1 MHHKPTYIALL
12 LSAML
17 LSPAFAKTITDEKS
31 GISIDLPDADGWT
44 VEATKT
50 AGEKTTTAT
59 HADGVTIIVMRFEK
73 TLPAVVLKRLAD
85 SFIPIMTDAKASDDS
100 EGQIAVH
107 GIQADKISGNAT
119 KDEKPIR
126 FTAVLLAT
134 GNNSTLAVIAFGS
147 ETPFKRHLRDIDA
160 ALGSVRPKQ

>member
-1 MHHKPTYIALL
+1 MLNKPTFAVLVLFVALG
-12 LSAML
+12 
-17 LSPAFAKTITDEKS
+17 SPVFAKTITDEKS
-31 GISIDLPDADGWT
+31 GISIDLPDGEGWK
-44 VEATKT
+44 VEDTKT

-59 HADGVTIIVMRFEK
+59 NAEGVTIIIMRFER

-85 SFIPIMTDAKASDDS
+85 SFNPIMTDAKASDDS

-126 FTAVLLAT
+126 FAAVLVGT